1 MASFFHKLLGRHNWR
16 ALFGML
22 RVSRSPVDL
31 FLRQHFGTGSY
42 PVTTRVRTPIGAVA
56 LTLHS
61 RSDVVTLNEI
71 FFRRDYPADES
82 IRVAV
87 DFGANIGIAS
97 AYFLS
102 RNATARVDAF
112 EPVPVNVERARRNL
126 RAFGSRVTLHE
137 SAVGDRTGRVRFGV
151 ESTGRYGGIG
161 VGTGREIEVE
171 CRDAAAALGAVLER
185 EKSIDIL
192 KIDVEGMERPI
203 LDRLAALPPGRIGCI
218 YAEYADDDLNLP
230 GFERDR
236 YLSIAIWR
244 RAVST

>member
-1 MASFFHKLLGRHNWR
+1 MASFLRKLLGRHNWR
-16 ALFGML
+16 ALFGLL
-22 RVSRSPVDL
+22 RVSRSPIDL
-31 FLRQHFGTGSY
+31 FLRQYLGTGSY

-71 FFRRDYPADES
+71 FFRRDYAADES
-82 IRVAV
+82 LRVAV

-102 RNATARVDAF
+102 RNPVARVDAF
-112 EPVPVNVERARRNL
+112 EPVPANIERARQNL

-151 ESTGRYGGIG
+151 EPTGRYGGIG

-171 CRDAAAALGAVLER
+171 CRDAAAALGAILER
-185 EKSIDIL
+185 EKSIDVL

-203 LDRLAALPPGRIGCI
+203 LERLAALPAGSIGCI
-218 YAEYADDDLNLP
+218 YAEYAGDDLELP
-230 GFERDR
+230 GFARGR
-236 YLSIAIWR
+236 YLSIAIWQR
-244 RAVST
+244 LAST